1 MNHDTQS
8 RALTARAIA
17 IVACAVLMM
26 AFGIAKLTGTLDPLL
41 ARRGVGVMIGLVL
54 VATGNFVPKLRLFQ
68 PATGAADGDAIDRFA
83 GWTFVACG
91 LAFAAVFLLA
101 PADTILIVPPL
112 IVLAGFLAVLARWLV
127 WKRKEPS
134 RLSLHL
140 TPGRL
145 AMAMVLA
152 AVLWTC
158 AIFLADVVWGDSVS
172 RWMAILFA
180 IVLLAFSAFG
190 AVKRIRAVKQSGA
203 PKA

>member
-1 MNHDTQS
+1 M
-8 RALTARAIA
+8 
-17 IVACAVLMM
+17 
-26 AFGIAKLTGTLDPLL
+26 
-41 ARRGVGVMIGLVL
+41 VL

-68 PATGAADGDAIDRFA
+68 PSTGAAHVNAIDRFA
-83 GWTFVACG
+83 GWTFVVCG
-91 LAFAAVFLLA
+91 LAFAAVFVLA
-101 PADTILIVPPL
+101 PADKILVVPPL
-112 IVLAGFLAVLARWLV
+112 IVLAGFLAVLARWLI
-127 WKRKEPS
+127 WKRKQPG
-134 RLSLHL
+134 RLSPHL

-180 IVLLAFSAFG
+180 IVLSAFV
-190 AVKRIRAVKQSGA
+190 ALRVVKQSGA